1 MNIIK
6 YKMIKEIVYEYW
18 ERELPQVIPR
28 EAEIDSSDL
37 VSDIVGI
44 RRCGKTFLM
53 YSKIEELLK
62 KVDKKSTIYI
72 NFENRKLFPLKQE
85 YFNELIEFIYSEKLL
100 EKGTV
105 YVFLDEVQKISG
117 WEKFVRSIYDEFKGK
132 IKIFVTGSNANL
144 LSKDYGALLTGRHLS
159 KTLMPLSFK
168 EFLRFKKHELGKGI
182 TEKER
187 ANLKRLLEEYLNF
200 GGFPEVAL
208 SDNKEQMLSQLFN
221 DILSR
226 DILSRNIRKASTIE
240 EFSYYLAGNVTN
252 LLSFNKMTNY
262 FKSRGIKISVPTI
275 ENYFN
280 LIKNSFLF
288 FDNLIFSY
296 KIKDQFQNP
305 RKVYCI
311 DNGLLNLVGMKFSK
325 DYGKMYENA
334 VFLKLK
340 KESFDNR
347 LMSLFY
353 WKNIQHEEVDFVIK
367 KGLKIRQLIQVCYNI
382 DNLET
387 KKREIKALIK
397 ASEELKCNNLLVITG
412 DYESGEKIDNKKIA
426 FIPLWK
432 WLLDL

>member
-1 MNIIK
+1 
-6 YKMIKEIVYEYW
+6 MIKELAYEYW
-18 ERELPQVIPR
+18 ENELPQVIPR
-28 EAEIDSSDL
+28 EIEINSSDL

-53 YSKIEELLK
+53 FSKIEELLK
-62 KVDKKSTIYI
+62 KIDKKSTIYI
-72 NFENRKLFPLKQE
+72 NFENRKIFPLKQE
-85 YFNELIEFIYSEKLL
+85 YFNELIEFIHSEKLL

-105 YVFLDEVQKISG
+105 YVFLDEIQKIPG
-117 WEKFVRSIYDEFKGK
+117 WEKFIRSIYDEFKGK

-168 EFLRFKKHELGKGI
+168 EFLRFKRYELGKI
-182 TEKER
+182 VTEKER
-187 ANLKRLLEEYLNF
+187 ATIKKLLEEYLHF
-200 GGFPEVAL
+200 GGFPEVVL
-208 SDNKEQMLSQLFN
+208 SENKEQMLSQLFN

-226 DILSRNIRKASTIE
+226 DILSRNIRKENTIE

-252 LLSFNKMTNY
+252 LLSFNKMTDY

-305 RKVYCI
+305 RKIYCI
-311 DNGLLNLVGMKFSK
+311 DNGLMNLVGMKFSR
-325 DYGKMYENA
+325 DYGKMFENA

-340 KESFDNR
+340 KDSFDNN
-347 LMSLFY
+347 LMNIYY
-353 WKNIQHEEVDFVIK
+353 WKNILHEEVDFVIK
-367 KGLKIRQLIQVCYNI
+367 EGLKVKQLIQVCYGV

-387 KKREIKALIK
+387 KKREMKSLVK
-397 ASEELKCNNLLVITG
+397 ASKELKCNNLLIIT
-412 DYESGEKIDNKKIA
+412 DNYEAEKKVENKRII

-432 WLLDL
+432 WLLE

>member
-1 MNIIK
+1 MNIVK

-18 ERELPQVIPR
+18 EKEIPEVIPR
-28 EAEIDSSDL
+28 DSKIDSSDL
-37 VSDIVGI
+37 INDIVGI

-53 YSKIEELLK
+53 YSKINELLK
-62 KVDKKSTIYI
+62 KIDKKSTIYI

-85 YFNELIEFIYSEKLL
+85 YFNELIEFIHSEKLL
-100 EKGTV
+100 ERGKI
-105 YVFLDEVQKISG
+105 YIFLDEVQKVSG

-168 EFLRFKKHELGKGI
+168 EFLRFKKHEFNKGV

-187 ANLKRLLEEYLNF
+187 ANIKKFFEEYLNF

-208 SDNKEQMLSQLFN
+208 SDNKEQILGQLFN

-226 DILSRNIRKASTIE
+226 DILSRNIRKENTIE
-240 EFSYYLAGNVTN
+240 EFSYYLAGNVAN
-252 LLSFNKMTNY
+252 LLSFNKMANY
-262 FKSRGIKISVPTI
+262 FKSRGIKISVSTI

-280 LIKNSFLF
+280 LIKDSFLF

-311 DNGLLNLVGMKFSK
+311 DSGLLNLIGMKFSK
-325 DYGKMYENA
+325 DYGKMYENI
-334 VFLKLK
+334 VFLELK
-340 KESFDNR
+340 RKAFDNR
-347 LMSLFY
+347 LMHIFY
-353 WKNIQHEEVDFVIK
+353 WKNILHEEVDFVIK
-367 KGLKIRQLIQVCYNI
+367 EGLKIKQLIQVCHNM

-387 KKREIKALIK
+387 KKREIKSLVK
-397 ASEELKCNNLLVITG
+397 GSEELKCNNLLVIT
-412 DYESGEKIDNKKIA
+412 DNYEGKEKIENKKIT

-432 WLLDL
+432 WLLEL